1 MKNVFLFLIFVF
13 FSQNVFSQTQDSTS
27 QKRRFELSFGS
38 NILFIPQSKLIDYRE
53 EEALIIPTS
62 SILLFGE
69 LRPDHKMRIPLF
81 FNLPIETKQFLVNN
95 QLISERASSA
105 LGAGIQFRLFDI
117 NIDEKSKVEFELGPL
132 VSLLFD
138 KNSNPR
144 VSPLIAGRFRLQQ
157 SDHFVMFIGTSFNV
171 GINVFGL
178 FFGTGVLF

>member
-1 MKNVFLFLIFVF
+1 MRYLFFLFMLILFG
-13 FSQNVFSQTQDSTS
+13 QNTIAQTQDTTTN
-27 QKRRFELSFGS
+27 KRGFELSFGS

-62 SILLFGE
+62 SILIFGE
-69 LRPDHKMRIPLF
+69 LRPDHRMRIPLF

-95 QLISERASSA
+95 QLISERASPA
-105 LGAGIQFRLFDI
+105 FGAGVEFRLLNID
-117 NIDEKSKVEFELGPL
+117 IDEKSKVEFEVGPL

-157 SDHFVMFIGTSFNV
+157 NENFVMFIGTSFNI
-171 GINVFGL
+171 GINVYGL